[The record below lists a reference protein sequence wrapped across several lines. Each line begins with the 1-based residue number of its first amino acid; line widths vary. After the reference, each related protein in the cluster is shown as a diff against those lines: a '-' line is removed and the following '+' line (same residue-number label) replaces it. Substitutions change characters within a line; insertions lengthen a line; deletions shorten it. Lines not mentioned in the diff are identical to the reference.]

1 MANINKI
8 NLYGTVYD
16 IEDKVSRS
24 NSENAITLAT
34 GAQETAESAQTT
46 ATQAQTTATQA
57 QTTANQNK
65 SDIAVTKQKVPVISY
80 NEAKQQIEITRGV

>member
-46 ATQAQTTATQA
+46 ATQAQTTA
-57 QTTANQNK
+57 NQNK

-80 NEAKQQIEITRGV
+80 NEAEQQIEITRGV